1 MSVSCKKINKEDI
14 AYKYLWEMICEKDR
28 KVGDLLPAERMIKKS
43 RLRLRRLAL
52 SDAKMKLIFCPLLL
66 IACLCKGHA
75 YTFTSTEGAKFDGE
89 ILRVRNDSVT
99 VKRASDNREFT
110 LNKSRFS
117 SEDQQYFEAWAE
129 TNRDL
134 IVYSE
139 VPGLEASEHY
149 TLSVKTAESSDDW
162 QKAFAFIT
170 RCKDG
175 ERGKNNYFEGQSGWT
190 NTYINFE
197 MNRPVVVEIAKAN
210 GDTIRSAVA
219 HPRRKVSACELKDG
233 KAYVTITEPCQ
244 IAVDIDGQMD
254 EQDTGMGY
262 KGPPIH
268 TVTVFANPFL
278 KDRPKINGAGIRVVR
293 PGERP
298 PHDGP
303 WETLYF
309 LPGVHDIGARFP
321 LHANRNYYIPGDAI
335 VYGTMN
341 NQDQWEDGNNIRIYG
356 YGTLSGARLPAPG
369 FASLPKENFKEYTP
383 IRIVGAANTSVEGIT
398 IADSAYHSLMLVM
411 SYQPDKPTDMRW
423 LKIFTW
429 RGNGDGIN
437 PFGNGLIE
445 DCFIR
450 TQDDSTY
457 VNGRGI
463 RRVTYWNDSNGSTF
477 VLSALQRANKSLIV
491 EDCDVIY
498 ARAAWHHWSG
508 GRLFNMRGEGGG
520 DCGEGVIFR
529 NIRVHDPR
537 PTLQHF
543 MILMQGL
550 QPYSDPEER
559 LREAGDFAGVLFQDI
574 EIAAPSV
581 LGEPE
586 ILWGAPQAQIRNV
599 TFDNVR
605 IGGKKIDSLD
615 HFEYNSYVSEITF
628 R

>member
-1 MSVSCKKINKEDI
+1 
-14 AYKYLWEMICEKDR
+14 
-28 KVGDLLPAERMIKKS
+28 
-43 RLRLRRLAL
+43 
-52 SDAKMKLIFCPLLL
+52 MKLIVCPLLL
-66 IACLCKGHA
+66 IACLCTGHA
-75 YTFTSTEGAKFDGE
+75 YTFTSSEGAKFDGE
-89 ILRVRNDSVT
+89 ILRVRSDRVT

-110 LNKSRFS
+110 LSKSRFS

-139 VPGLEASEHY
+139 VTGLEASEHY
-149 TLSVKTAESSDDW
+149 SLSVKTMADNDEW

-175 ERGKNNYFEGQSGWT
+175 RSGKNKYFWGQSGWT

-197 MNRPVVVEIAKAN
+197 MQRPVVVEIAKAN

-219 HPRRKVSACELKDG
+219 HPRRKVSACEVRDG

-254 EQDTGMGY
+254 EQDTGKGY
-262 KGPPIH
+262 SGPPIH
-268 TVTVFANPFL
+268 TVTIFANPVL
-278 KDRPKINGAGIRVVR
+278 KDRPKINGAGVQVVR
-293 PGERP
+293 PGEIP

-309 LPGVHDIGARFP
+309 LPGVHDIGVGFR

-341 NQDQWEDGNNIRIYG
+341 NQWQWGDGNYIRIYG
-356 YGTLSGARLPAPG
+356 YGTLSGARLPHPE
-369 FASLPKENFKEYTP
+369 FASPPPENYGQYSP
-383 IRIVGAANTSVEGIT
+383 ITIAGATNTSVEGIT
-398 IADSAYHSLMLVM
+398 IADSAYHSLMLVAN
-411 SYQPDKPTDMRW
+411 YQPDKPTDMRW

-429 RGNGDGIN
+429 RANGDGIN

-457 VNGRGI
+457 VTGRGI

-477 VLSALQRANKSLIV
+477 VLSALNWANKSLIV
-491 EDCDVIY
+491 EDCDVLY
-498 ARAAWHHWSG
+498 ARAGWHRWSG

-550 QPYSDPEER
+550 QPYSDPNER
-559 LREAGDFAGVLFQDI
+559 QREAGDFAGVLFQNID
-574 EIAAPSV
+574 IAAPSV

-605 IGGKKIDSLD
+605 IGGEKIDSLD